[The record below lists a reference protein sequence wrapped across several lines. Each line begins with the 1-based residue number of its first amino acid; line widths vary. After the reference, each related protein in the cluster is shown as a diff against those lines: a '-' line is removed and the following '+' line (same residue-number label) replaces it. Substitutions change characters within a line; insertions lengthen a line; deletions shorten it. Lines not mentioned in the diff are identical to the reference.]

1 MHKHKHSIVLQ
12 MWRHGPNVGLFLIWF
27 LILKKFC
34 RCSSVSMYITL
45 FYYGLEDKCE
55 LEVDAG
61 NQRLDVVQVHTSNYI
76 YNIVKITLDKYCP
89 QRISLII
96 F

>member
-1 MHKHKHSIVLQ
+1 
-12 MWRHGPNVGLFLIWF
+12 
-27 LILKKFC
+27 
-34 RCSSVSMYITL
+34 MYITL